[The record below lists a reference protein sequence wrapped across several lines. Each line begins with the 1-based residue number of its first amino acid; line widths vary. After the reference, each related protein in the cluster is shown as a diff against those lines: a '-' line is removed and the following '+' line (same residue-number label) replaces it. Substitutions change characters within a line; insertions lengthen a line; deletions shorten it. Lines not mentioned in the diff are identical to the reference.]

1 MYKYS
6 QKDNLLRYSRILQKI
21 KLYFLYTTMKQKHKV
36 AIVTLPIIPVAFYL
50 AGCDLT
56 VRGPELLL
64 CYIYTVGAFM
74 FIYFMP
80 EL

>member
-1 MYKYS
+1 
-6 QKDNLLRYSRILQKI
+6 
-21 KLYFLYTTMKQKHKV
+21 MKQKHKA
-36 AIVTLPIIPVAFYL
+36 AIVTLPIIPLAFYL
-50 AGCDLT
+50 AGCDFT